1 MVPAMRKPF
10 KKPVRLSLH
19 LTKEVVKVLGD
30 DQLPAAVGGVTAG
43 ATRCVCSFPC
53 HTC

>member
-1 MVPAMRKPF
+1 MRKTI

-30 DQLPAAVGGVTAG
+30 DQIAAAAGGITG
-43 ATRCVCSFPC
+43 GPTRCVCSHPC

>member
-1 MVPAMRKPF
+1 MQKTI
-10 KKPVRLSLH
+10 KKPVRVSLH

-30 DQLPAAVGGVTAG
+30 DQLAAVAGGITAKKTG
-43 ATRCVCSFPC
+43 CLCSHPC